1 MGFCKVAN
9 DEHTEK
15 RIKGKK
21 IQNLGGWEAISNL
34 YLSISPKKCIL
45 SSQYRFPALLILQ
58 GTPAKVYRK
67 EWKYLSLCLLPDGYF
82 SRNKWHCIRWAL
94 YNFQRT
100 FTYLIW
106 PSHWK
111 GQVVINSLVL
121 SEKKNWAQKYLHKV
135 SWEIKPTDNAWHIAS
150 LRLMKATVI
159 VIIIIMTT
167 IDDLNKTSASGGLS
181 NFLILSSTILM
192 QLTERCWKIN
202 RTFYCINI
210 SWFISISCIW
220 CTSLVINRI
229 QWNYLSHEKPESP
242 SNPW

>member
-1 MGFCKVAN
+1 MS
-9 DEHTEK
+9 TEK

-21 IQNLGGWEAISNL
+21 IQKSRRLGGNKQPVP
-34 YLSISPKKCIL
+34 SISPKKCIL

-94 YNFQRT
+94 YTFQRT

-167 IDDLNKTSASGGLS
+167 IDDLTHLS
-181 NFLILSSTILM
+181 QWWTLKFPNSFL
-192 QLTERCWKIN
+192 QP
-202 RTFYCINI
+202 F
-210 SWFISISCIW
+210 
-220 CTSLVINRI
+220 
-229 QWNYLSHEKPESP
+229 
-242 SNPW
+242 